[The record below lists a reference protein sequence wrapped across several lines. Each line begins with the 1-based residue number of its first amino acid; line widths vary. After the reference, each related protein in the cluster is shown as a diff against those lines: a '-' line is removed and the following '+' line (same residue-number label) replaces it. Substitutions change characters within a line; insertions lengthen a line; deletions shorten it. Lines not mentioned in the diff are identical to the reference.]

1 VKVFVKDSGNP
12 ADYIITMK
20 VLKNITMTLD
30 EAVEFLRS
38 VGEYDIV
45 LKADRE
51 SVIGWAEFLKKR
63 EGDKKTKTTKSSK

>member
-1 VKVFVKDSGNP
+1 
-12 ADYIITMK
+12 
-20 VLKNITMTLD
+20 MTLD

-51 SVIGWAEFLKKR
+51 TVIGWATFLRNKEVDK
-63 EGDKKTKTTKSSK
+63 KKTKSNK